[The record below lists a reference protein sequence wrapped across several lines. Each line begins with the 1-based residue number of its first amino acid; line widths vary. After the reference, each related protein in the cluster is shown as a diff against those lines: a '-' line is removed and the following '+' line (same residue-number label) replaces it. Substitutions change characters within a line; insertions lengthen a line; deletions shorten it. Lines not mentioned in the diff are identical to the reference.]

1 MRLDPKQ
8 LYTYL
13 VQNGGTPNQAAML
26 TGMAGA
32 ESNYNPTLSHDG
44 GTGYGLWGHRNE
56 RWRAMQQMAGA
67 RNPAWQQQALYALRE
82 LNDRS
87 LPTYQGLAAR
97 ALASARSPVEV
108 TQAGMHF
115 ERPLGY
121 TAANPAG
128 GHNYSGRLAL
138 VSQAMNGTPHVSG
151 SVTTPGSASTPVTPG
166 VTSAVTPAGPPAP
179 ATPSPDPVP
188 VDMLPP
194 PPPEEMPDPYSPAVV
209 ADATESP
216 GGMDM
221 TDLHDLMQAA
231 DLAGFNEQPDPSSL
245 AIHQKAAQGRQRMAS
260 MGDLQFDP
268 YEPVVVGQASK
279 MPQFRVTKNG

>member
-1 MRLDPKQ
+1 MKLDPKQ

-32 ESNYNPTLSHDG
+32 ESNYNPTLSHDS

-56 RWRAMQQMAGA
+56 RWRAMQQASGGV
-67 RNPAWQQQALYALRE
+67 RNPDWQHQALYALQE
-82 LNDRS
+82 LNNRN
-87 LPTYQGLAAR
+87 LPTYQGLAAQK
-97 ALASARSPVEV
+97 LAAARSPAEV

-115 ERPLGY
+115 ERPIGY

-128 GHNYSGRLAL
+128 GHNYAGRLSL
-138 VSQAMNGTPHVSG
+138 VSQAMGG
-151 SVTTPGSASTPVTPG
+151 SPGMPSMATPGMMTMGT
-166 VTSAVTPAGPPAP
+166 PPAP
-179 ATPSPDPVP
+179 SEAQQSADPVP
-188 VDMLPP
+188 VDMTPP
-194 PPPEEMPDPYSPAVV
+194 APPEEDNTPDPYTPVAV
-209 ADATESP
+209 ADATDSP

-221 TDLHDLMQAA
+221 SDLHDLMRAA
-231 DLAGFNEQPDPSSL
+231 DMAGMGEQPDPSSML
-245 AIHQKAAQGRQRMAS
+245 VAQKAQMGRQRLAQ

-268 YEPVVVGQASK
+268 YEPVVVGQAAQ